1 MPELDSMR
9 GIAVLMVLFLHGMAA
24 PLNANLSRLGQTM
37 LSVSQY
43 GGVGVNLFF
52 VLSGFL
58 ITGILIANRGRPDYY
73 RRFYARRAL
82 RILPA
87 LYATL
92 IVLLL
97 GGLIGWRFVMVS
109 LLFLANFAPLLGLP
123 LQYPVLWSLAVEEH
137 FYMLWPA
144 IVRKFSSRCQV
155 VLIIATC
162 GDPIAEGWH
171 FHV

>member
-82 RILPA
+82 RICMPHL
-87 LYATL
+87 
-92 IVLLL
+92 
-97 GGLIGWRFVMVS
+97 
-109 LLFLANFAPLLGLP
+109 
-123 LQYPVLWSLAVEEH
+123 
-137 FYMLWPA
+137 
-144 IVRKFSSRCQV
+144 
-155 VLIIATC
+155 
-162 GDPIAEGWH
+162 
-171 FHV
+171 

>member
-24 PLNANLSRLGQTM
+24 PLNASLSRLGQTM

-58 ITGILIANRGRPDYY
+58 ITGILIVQGPSDYY

-123 LQYPVLWSLAVEEH
+123 LQYPVLWSLAVEEQ
-137 FYMLWPA
+137 FTCFGRLSFGNSPA
-144 IVRKFSSRCQV
+144 VAR
-155 VLIIATC
+155 
-162 GDPIAEGWH
+162 
-171 FHV
+171 